1 MNTSHKIYDPIEE
14 MIFSKGLRIESL
26 RIYDGKLFI
35 ILNTRQVLIDKI
47 ENHKRLK
54 SASSQELNEFRFI
67 AKGTGIHWTSLDE
80 DISLYGLLKD
90 YFIKNF
96 QEQSELVIS

>member
-1 MNTSHKIYDPIEE
+1 

-26 RIYDGKLFI
+26 LIDDNRLFI
-35 ILNTRQVLIDKI
+35 SLNTKQILIDKI

-54 SASSQELNEFRFI
+54 TASLGDLNEFRFI
-67 AKGTGIHWTSLDE
+67 ANGTGIHWPSLDE
-80 DISLYGLLKD
+80 DLSLYGLLKD

>member
-14 MIFSKGLRIESL
+14 MIVSKGLRIESL
-26 RIYDGKLFI
+26 RIFDDKLFI
-35 ILNTRQVLIDKI
+35 VLNTKQVLIDRI

-54 SASSQELNEFRFI
+54 SSSLQELNEFRLI

-80 DISLYGLLKD
+80 DISLYGLLKE

-96 QEQSELVIS
+96 QEQSDTIP